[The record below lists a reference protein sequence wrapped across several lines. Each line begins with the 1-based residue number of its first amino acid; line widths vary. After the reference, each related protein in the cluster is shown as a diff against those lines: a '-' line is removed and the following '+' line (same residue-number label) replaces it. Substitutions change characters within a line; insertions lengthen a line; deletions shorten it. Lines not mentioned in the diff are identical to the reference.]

1 MIWFISGIV
10 TLIITIIVL
19 IINKADILNDT
30 NLLNTNN
37 VSVIML
43 EVELAIVV
51 MIFISVEFILKKAFY
66 KKFDTKL

>member
-1 MIWFISGIV
+1 MAS
-10 TLIITIIVL
+10 
-19 IINKADILNDT
+19 INKADILNDT